1 MTVPA
6 LTHIFIDVDDT
17 LYPSDAGI
25 WPLITDRIHAIH
37 ERMGFD
43 PQQIQAC
50 VTGFSPPTA
59 QPYGLQLEFGADHL
73 DYLQY
78 VHNLDLS
85 AQLIPDPELE
95 QALSSLPQEKWVFTN
110 ASRAHAQRCMA
121 HLGVSHCF
129 TGIVAI
135 EDTNPWCK
143 PQIQAFERGLE
154 MAGSPLPQNCAFVD
168 DRADN
173 LDTAAGLGMRV
184 VLVSPQP
191 LNGYTTIPKLA
202 QLPWFFPSNLP
213 PPANGKRLWY
223 SWP

>member
-1 MTVPA
+1 MSVPA

-25 WPLITDRIHAIH
+25 WPLITDRIHAYMH

-43 PQQIQAC
+43 SQEIPSLRDRLLASYG
-50 VTGFSPPTA
+50 TTLR
-59 QPYGLQLEFGADHL
+59 GLQLEFGADHL
-73 DYLQY
+73 DYLRY
-78 VHNLDLS
+78 VHDLDLS
-85 AQLIPDPELE
+85 AQLSPDPVLE

-184 VLVSPQP
+184 VLVNPQP

-202 QLPWFFPSNLP
+202 QLPLVLP
-213 PPANGKRLWY
+213 L
-223 SWP
+223 S